1 MRILSSHIS
10 GRSHHVFNKRMIGDS
25 IDHIIQM
32 QGIWHRASIK
42 FEPIVVSAMTRNS
55 IDQII

>member
-1 MRILSSHIS
+1 MAGASLKFEQIVVS
-10 GRSHHVFNKRMIGDS
+10 RMIGDS

-32 QGIWHRASIK
+32 QGIWHRANIK